1 MSVKPATW
9 SLTTFELEQSLP
21 ADADAK
27 LLVILIYQQSRREE
41 MARRFYHLVSW
52 EAIEASYRKRSQ
64 AASAEQIA
72 LLQKERDQARASAD
86 KMAEPLALAKPG
98 QMSEIC
104 NQALRLFV
112 DGRTEEALKV
122 SGRGGAADKIWW
134 PQGGRK
140 EEAEKAI
147 EQAAAVVGSEG
158 PALIFC
164 NSNLRKPTKR
174 TRRRVQAAPESFEVN
189 FAYAHFNQDLN
200 RYTDGEEGLRGVVWQ
215 WHDSAVMTPTLQI
228 R

>member
-1 MSVKPATW
+1 M
-9 SLTTFELEQSLP
+9 
-21 ADADAK
+21 
-27 LLVILIYQQSRREE
+27 
-41 MARRFYHLVSW
+41 SW

-122 SGRGGAADKIWW
+122 LNEEELQKNLVAA
-134 PQGGRK
+134 RRTK

-147 EQAAAVVGSEG
+147 EQAAQSWVLKVR
-158 PALIFC
+158 L
-164 NSNLRKPTKR
+164 LY
-174 TRRRVQAAPESFEVN
+174 
-189 FAYAHFNQDLN
+189 FAI
-200 RYTDGEEGLRGVVWQ
+200 
-215 WHDSAVMTPTLQI
+215 QI
-228 R
+228 